1 MNNLLKEVLC
11 FSIFFVLLFDSH
23 AQSLRTE
30 YYQWTK
36 IVYKNGT
43 IKTMDGK
50 SGQFVTRHKQVCYD
64 SDREGFTVS
73 NGSLTLKAKQGN
85 TYMYVGP
92 SYYGTSTSYT
102 FFDGKGILNIKD
114 NEGNVY
120 VYKKATAPSGRKTSS
135 LIASKRNSGSG
146 GGSSG
151 GAVYVPPVNSGDNSG
166 TAKSSTSQGQHT
178 KTKHP
183 KSCQNCAGRGVCK
196 TCGGS
201 GTYLPYVGA
210 KSYTRCTGCNGTG
223 RCRICNGTGTN
234 GYDYY

>member
-1 MNNLLKEVLC
+1 MNNLLKQILC
-11 FSIFFVLLFDSH
+11 ITLLFVIVLDLN
-23 AQSLRTE
+23 AQGMRIE

-36 IVYKNGT
+36 TVYKNGT
-43 IKTMDGK
+43 TKTMDGK

-73 NGSLTLKAKQGN
+73 NGSLTLKEKQGN

-102 FFDGKGILNIKD
+102 FFDDKGILNIKD

-135 LIASKRNSGSG
+135 LIASKRSSGSG

-151 GAVYVPPVNSGDNSG
+151 GAVYIPPVNTGSSSSSG
-166 TAKSSTSQGQHT
+166 SSHT
-178 KTKHP
+178 KT
-183 KSCQNCAGRGVCK
+183 RK
-196 TCGGS
+196 TCA
-201 GTYLPYVGA
+201 V
-210 KSYTRCTGCNGTG
+210 CNGTG
-223 RCRICNGTGTN
+223 RVVI
-234 GYDYY
+234 